1 MRYFFVSILLSYF
14 IPICFSW
21 NLRQI
26 HKNNRILE
34 NKHKTYVIDID
45 GTICKTSGSN
55 YENSVPYDCRIQLY
69 NDLYEQGHEIHYL
82 TARGSVSGKK
92 WDEFTYKQLKSWG
105 VKYDSLSIGKLHY
118 DVWIDD
124 KCINP
129 NPFFCEKNEK

>member
-45 GTICKTSGSN
+45 GTICKTTGSN
-55 YENSVPYDCRIQLY
+55 YENSLPYDCRIKLY

-129 NPFFCEKNEK
+129 NPFFCENEK

>member
-14 IPICFSW
+14 IHICFSW